1 VKISTDRSLVAR
13 CRAGKESAW
22 DQLLE
27 SHYDG
32 IGRFVFL
39 AAPGV
44 TESEVPEICRRTF
57 IRAVGEINEVMD
69 APSCRVWLLRVA
81 SEEVRRIGRER
92 LESFG
97 QGPCDQCSSVAAS
110 ELSDGRGVDGNA
122 LMRQLRGQFDRFGGP
137 CIELAELWF
146 FSELPE
152 AEVAAAFDVSP
163 DLLLRRLRM
172 CLQRMQTL
180 EPLRK
185 SDVQESLDMPYPP
198 DFARRDVGHPLGT
211 RLAVYAK
218 ERGALITHRFPI
230 PQAIREDV
238 LAAVRSAFRKPCAV
252 LPRSVMSLLVP
263 HWRLTATVAGGAL
276 VVVIALLHGQ
286 GGGAPAGTRRT
297 GVSNC
302 YWSIKSELP
311 RVLLPNSEPDLTC
324 PTGSDGELQWSI
336 APAQQAKQEAAPPN
350 ATDQIQSE
358 DPAGSLVMGSDQ
370 PEPIMDAV
378 PATEDVTDS
387 ARAEVVE
394 SGVAESSP
402 RVSDVAETREDLTAA
417 SEPRTVQPEPILA
430 LASSAPPADSSAPD
444 VGTQPPPP
452 SVLIAMVDRPTS
464 PTRASA
470 RTDIGIEAGLT
481 STSEVTTRQR
491 QFIRANMA
499 SQFRRNFNS
508 PPMPAVLE
516 SFDLDLTQ
524 SGLTITDA
532 DGSEYR
538 GTVDWAAAQHK
549 DDATRQARSLAF
561 EVKGVHRTTGEFV
574 VFTGWLVP
582 QRAGSILLSPM
593 TSSPSD
599 PAATSRMPL
608 LAEGV
613 LAIEGNVQY
622 GARTRFPVH
631 AGAARHVTPEEVA
644 GPATHRV
651 PST

>member
-1 VKISTDRSLVAR
+1 
-13 CRAGKESAW
+13 
-22 DQLLE
+22 
-27 SHYDG
+27 
-32 IGRFVFL
+32 
-39 AAPGV
+39 
-44 TESEVPEICRRTF
+44 
-57 IRAVGEINEVMD
+57 
-69 APSCRVWLLRVA
+69 
-81 SEEVRRIGRER
+81 
-92 LESFG
+92 
-97 QGPCDQCSSVAAS
+97 
-110 ELSDGRGVDGNA
+110 
-122 LMRQLRGQFDRFGGP
+122 
-137 CIELAELWF
+137 
-146 FSELPE
+146 
-152 AEVAAAFDVSP
+152 
-163 DLLLRRLRM
+163 
-172 CLQRMQTL
+172 
-180 EPLRK
+180 
-185 SDVQESLDMPYPP
+185 
-198 DFARRDVGHPLGT
+198 
-211 RLAVYAK
+211 
-218 ERGALITHRFPI
+218 
-230 PQAIREDV
+230 
-238 LAAVRSAFRKPCAV
+238 
-252 LPRSVMSLLVP
+252 
-263 HWRLTATVAGGAL
+263 
-276 VVVIALLHGQ
+276 
-286 GGGAPAGTRRT
+286 
-297 GVSNC
+297 
-302 YWSIKSELP
+302 
-311 RVLLPNSEPDLTC
+311 
-324 PTGSDGELQWSI
+324 
-336 APAQQAKQEAAPPN
+336 
-350 ATDQIQSE
+350 
-358 DPAGSLVMGSDQ
+358 MGSDQ